1 MIGKKIFSCLAF
13 FAAFFLISCNGSE
26 QKNESKSLIDENTRI
41 VSLSGTTTEILS
53 ALGLEKNIVAVDVT
67 SNYPQS
73 IQALPKVGHN
83 RNISSEA
90 ILAQRPTMVVGLRS
104 QVKPELQEQLKSAN
118 VKLLLFDLDYSA
130 EGTKKLVTSMADTL
144 GFAAKSADVNTQID
158 KDLAAA
164 VKPATAPKVL
174 FIYARGTGT
183 MMVSGD
189 NTAAASII
197 NIAGGQNAITG
208 FEEFKPLTPEAL
220 VAANPD
226 VILMFDKGLESLG
239 GMEGLLKVP
248 GVAETNAGKN
258 KNVIE
263 MDGQFLTGFGPRLG
277 QAVTELSSKLNG
289 LTKN

>member
-1 MIGKKIFSCLAF
+1 MTGKKILSCLAL
-13 FAAFFLISCNGSE
+13 FAAFLLASCNGGE
-26 QKNESKSLIDENTRI
+26 QKSGSKGAIEERTRI

-67 SNYPQS
+67 SNYPQA

-83 RNISSEA
+83 RNLSSEA
-90 ILAQRPTMVVGLRS
+90 ILAQRPTLVVGLKS
-104 QVKPELQEQLKSAN
+104 QVKPELQEQLRSAN
-118 VKLLLFDLDYSA
+118 VKMLLFDLDYSA
-130 EGTKKLVTSMADTL
+130 EGTKDLVSAIADSMGVADR
-144 GFAAKSADVNTQID
+144 SAHVNTQID

-164 VKPATAPKVL
+164 TKPSAAPKVL

-197 NIAGGQNAITG
+197 NMSGGQNAITG

-239 GMEGLLKVP
+239 GMDGLLKVP
-248 GVAETNAGKN
+248 GIAETNAGKN